1 MARHPH
7 PAPARN
13 HLRDQPALHRRH
25 PRPFPGRRR
34 ARGPRQPGRGRGGEA
49 HQDGEPRDR
58 RLAQHERR
66 RRDSFRASAHDDR
79 ARPRRGVSRPLPQHH
94 QRRHAAALAP
104 AGQSVPRAGDFG
116 CDRRLL
122 DRRSH
127 RNCAN
132 CGRSWTT
139 PRSERNFARPNARPR
154 RVSRTGSRRIRG
166 SSSTRTR
173 SSIARSSAFTNT
185 NGSS

>member
-79 ARPRRGVSRPLPQHH
+79 ARPRRSVSRPLQQHH

-116 CDRRLL
+116 RDRRQL

-127 RNCAN
+127 PIAETAAAR
-132 CGRSWTT
+132 GR
-139 PRSERNFARPNARPR
+139 RRASERNFARPNARPR
-154 RVSRTGSRRIRG
+154 RVSRTGSGRIRG